1 MAEATSNS
9 VSEKPLLSSVKPDQ
23 KIALKNETARAY
35 HPSEFRDDQFELRNV
50 SRDDSRRSLGI
61 FTFQNVLTAKECFYL
76 RNVTESEENLSFW
89 NSLGRENENARL
101 FRDAD
106 TVEVVHEELA
116 DMIWSRI
123 QHLIDLEPIEIQ
135 EDDVDH
141 PLYERELP
149 GKWTPVGMNQNFL
162 FAIYPQGGHFAPH
175 TDGREIHR
183 EALPLALSSHLTV
196 SRLQQE
202 VLLHRSVIFERHP
215 GPSRRRNPVTPPLLC
230 LPHCPSP
237 LPSPSSFYHHDVLS
251 QLTPSSSTGQWTCPT
266 DSLSAFVLTEVFS
279 TLGSLLIFDQ
289 RLVHEG
295 VPCSPPPHP
304 FHKKY
309 IIRSD
314 VMFERL
320 PPVVFSPHDAEAY
333 RLFKEAEG
341 LAELNKVDES
351 IVIFK
356 RACKMSPLLAAMMG
370 H

>member
-1 MAEATSNS
+1 MNGGCIFAESSERYLEEAAVISEAPHFDPALSLLETHTTSFGSTETRVASERRVVDSGMAEENS

-183 EALPLALSSHLTV
+183 EALPLALSAHLTV

-237 LPSPSSFYHHDVLS
+237 LPSPLV
-251 QLTPSSSTGQWTCPT
+251 STIMT
-266 DSLSAFVLTEVFS
+266 FS
-279 TLGSLLIFDQ
+279 PNSLLPPRPASGPAPQ
-289 RLVHEG
+289 T
-295 VPCSPPPHP
+295 PCPPL
-304 FHKKY
+304 
-309 IIRSD
+309 S
-314 VMFERL
+314 
-320 PPVVFSPHDAEAY
+320 
-333 RLFKEAEG
+333 
-341 LAELNKVDES
+341 
-351 IVIFK
+351 
-356 RACKMSPLLAAMMG
+356 
-370 H
+370 